1 MLPYSNHVQQREVQM
16 DDARVCL
23 GNVWAM
29 EMVDESS
36 CYLPSMKRILD
47 SARHSIPWRYD
58 RSQSCL
64 VDAAQ
69 IYSTHYIY
77 KDEVV

>member
-1 MLPYSNHVQQREVQM
+1 M

-36 CYLPSMKRILD
+36 CYLPSTKRILD

-69 IYSTHYIY
+69 ICSTHCIY
-77 KDEVV
+77 KDEVL